1 MKTPQFRTH
10 LGEIITGPR
19 LTDAIN
25 AVADDWAILSHA
37 IRREDAYASHVP
49 DAKKESIL
57 QEELAYAEEIR
68 AGEHLNNFTIW
79 QRVNEKLTGEC
90 IAFLGASVTCAKGEA

>member
-10 LGEIITGPR
+10 SGEIITGPR

-25 AVADDWAILSHA
+25 AVADDWANLSHA
-37 IRREDAYASHVP
+37 IRRENAYASHVP

-57 QEELAYAEEIR
+57 QEGLVYAEEIR

-90 IAFLGASVTCAKGEA
+90 IAFFGGRIARAKGEA